1 MLEAISP
8 ASSTSPSDP
17 SPTVTPAV
25 AASPTPALMTGT
37 TPDPAGETPAP
48 IAASVPKT
56 RPEGVPDSFWDKDK
70 GELKTA
76 DWAKSYEELRQA
88 KAEID
93 ARKAQIPAQADLYKP
108 ELPKDLKIPEG
119 MGEVNPDDPLYLAVR
134 QMAHEEGWTQGQFTR
149 AIGEY
154 AKIEAAKHEAL
165 QAAVKQRDEAL
176 GANGAQRVDA
186 LNKRFVAAFGEDV
199 GKQFSQTLFTPAII
213 TGFEKVFEALS
224 RQGVQKFSAIGREAV
239 EGRTDGRPDNW
250 NDMSAM
256 DRRHWNLTNSAKS
269 AA

>member
-17 SPTVTPAV
+17 SPTVTPA
-25 AASPTPALMTGT
+25 AAVSPTPAPTT
-37 TPDPAGETPAP
+37 SQTPDPAAATPAP
-48 IAASVPKT
+48 TAAPVPKT

-108 ELPKDLKIPEG
+108 ELPKDLKIPAG
-119 MGEVNPDDPLYLAVR
+119 MEVKTDDPLYVAVR
-134 QMAHEEGWTQGQFTR
+134 QMAHEEGWTQGQFSR

-154 AKIEAAKHEAL
+154 AKIEGAKHEAL
-165 QAAVKQRDEAL
+165 QAAITSRDEAL
-176 GANGAQRVDA
+176 GANGPQRVDA
-186 LNKRFVAAFGEDV
+186 LNKRFVAAFGEEV

-213 TGFEKVFEALS
+213 KGFEQVFASLS
-224 RQGVQKFSAIGREAV
+224 SQGVVKFSAVGREAS

-256 DRRHWNLTNSAKS
+256 DRRHWNLTNADRKI
-269 AA
+269 A